1 MKKFF
6 ALVAVV
12 MACATLS
19 AEVLF
24 EESFATRRGST
35 YIDKVDLGEGKNPAW
50 PFASQWFDGYTG
62 TQGAVEGNQFDNDYT
77 SVTSYS
83 VSVRGKKLNGESTN
97 TVGLFFMASKT
108 AEQDFVKFE
117 GALPTVAEGDLLK
130 FEICSSETD
139 GGDLDLMIVKVN
151 GEALT
156 VPATQLGAKCV
167 TSIVEIALPEG
178 EISSIEFAFDN
189 VPAQKFI
196 SRFWIEEAPAEGIE
210 NIMLTEKAHKMVV
223 DGVVYIVRDGKMFNL
238 TGTQVR

>member
-24 EESFATRRGST
+24 EETLSTSRGST
-35 YIDKVDLGEGKNPAW
+35 YIDKTDKGYW
-50 PFASQWFDGYTG
+50 PYASQWFDGYTG
-62 TQGAVEGNQFDNDYT
+62 SKGAVAGNQFDNDYT
-77 SVTSYS
+77 AVTSYT
-83 VSVRGKKLNGESTN
+83 VSVRGKKLDGATESS
-97 TVGLFFMASKT
+97 VGLYFGATKD
-108 AEQDFVKFE
+108 ADQNYVKFE

-130 FEICSSETD
+130 FLVTSTEAP
-139 GGDLDLMIVKVN
+139 GGDLETMIVKVN
-151 GEALT
+151 GEELA
-156 VPATQLGAKCV
+156 VPSTTLGEQYATTEVA
-167 TSIVEIALPEG
+167 IALPAGQIE
-178 EISSIEFAFDN
+178 SIEFAFN
-189 VPAQKFI
+189 QVPSQKFI
-196 SRFWIEEAPAEGIE
+196 PKFWIEEAPAEGIE

>member
-24 EESFATRRGST
+24 EETLSARRGST
-35 YIDKVDLGEGKNPAW
+35 YIQKTDKGYW
-50 PFASQWFDGYTG
+50 PYASQWFEGYDQVT
-62 TQGAVEGNQFDNDYT
+62 GNQFDNDYT
-77 SVTSYS
+77 AVASYT
-83 VSVRGKKLNGESTN
+83 VSVRGKKLDGATESS
-97 TVGLFFMASKT
+97 VGLYFGATKD
-108 AEQDFVKFE
+108 AEQNYVRFE

-130 FEICSSETD
+130 FLVTSTETT
-139 GGDLDLMIVKVN
+139 GGDLETMIVKVN
-151 GEALT
+151 GEELA
-156 VPATQLGAKCV
+156 VPSTTLGDQYATTEVA
-167 TSIVEIALPEG
+167 IALPAG
-178 EISSIEFAFDN
+178 EIESIEFAFN
-189 VPAQKFI
+189 QVPSQKFI
-196 SRFWIEEAPAEGIE
+196 PKFWIEEAPAEGIE

>member
-24 EESFATRRGST
+24 EETLSARRGST
-35 YIDKVDLGEGKNPAW
+35 YIQKTDKGYW
-50 PFASQWFDGYTG
+50 PYASQWFEGYDQVT
-62 TQGAVEGNQFDNDYT
+62 GNQFDNDYT
-77 SVTSYS
+77 AVASYT
-83 VSVRGKKLNGESTN
+83 VSVRGKKLDGATESS
-97 TVGLFFMASKT
+97 VGLYFGATKD
-108 AEQDFVKFE
+108 AEQNYVRFE

-130 FEICSSETD
+130 FLVTSTETT
-139 GGDLDLMIVKVN
+139 GGDLETMIVKVN
-151 GEALT
+151 GGELA
-156 VPATQLGAKCV
+156 VPSTTLGDQYATTEVA
-167 TSIVEIALPEG
+167 IALPAG
-178 EISSIEFAFDN
+178 EIESIEFAFN
-189 VPAQKFI
+189 QVPSQKFI
-196 SRFWIEEAPAEGIE
+196 PKFWIEEAPAEGIE